1 MVFNIVLGK
10 TNQRSPKLSLHLI
23 LTLSFVLQIFGAV
36 GLVGWLS
43 FRNSQKT
50 VNNLAAQLGSH
61 VSSQIA
67 HHLEDYLSLPQQI
80 NQTNRDAID
89 LEMLHPSDLESM
101 GRLFSKQIQMF
112 DVSYI
117 NFGDRAGNL
126 VGVERKQ
133 DGSFGIDFARRGTI
147 SEYATDNNGDRVR
160 LLKSY
165 AYDHRRESWYSDAVK
180 AGKPI
185 WSQIYQW
192 EGMPEVLSI
201 SASYPIYDAN
211 NQLVGVL
218 GVDRVLKD
226 ISRFLHQGKIGR
238 SDLVFIV
245 ERSGLLVASSSQHS
259 SFALSD
265 RAAERLLAKDSND
278 PLVRATAVYL
288 TKKFGAFEAIQKSQQ
303 LNFSFISER
312 QFVRV
317 LPWHDRWGLDW
328 LIVVVMPES
337 EFTEQIDVNTRATIL
352 LCLAAFI
359 SATYLAY
366 LTSRWIATPILQ
378 LSEASEAIAT
388 GDFNCHAS
396 IDIPNPW
403 LPSIKEVEKLAHSF
417 NRMSKRLQ
425 NSFTELE
432 KSNQELETRI
442 AQRTVQL
449 EKSLQAKEILLKEI
463 HHRVKNNLHV
473 IANLLDLQSDYITDE
488 RSLAFFADSQHRIQT
503 MATIHE
509 QLYQSESLGEIN
521 LSDYI
526 SRLVD
531 NLVFS
536 CSNRQVKTIID
547 IEPVFLNLETA
558 IPCGLLINELI
569 TNSLK
574 HAFPNDI
581 SGEIHIELHQED
593 RQKIYLKIWDN
604 GVGMSDKINWQ
615 ESNSLGLKLVRIF
628 AKQLKA
634 EVEYNFSKG
643 VSFSLIFEQLK
654 YRSRF

>member
-1 MVFNIVLGK
+1 MVFNIVLAK

-23 LTLSFVLQIFGAV
+23 LTLSFALQILATV

-43 FRNSQKT
+43 FRNSQKA
-50 VNNLAAQLGSH
+50 VDNLAAQLGSH
-61 VSSQIA
+61 VSSHIA
-67 HHLEDYLSLPQQI
+67 HHLEDYLSIPQQI
-80 NQTNRDAID
+80 NQTNRDAIA
-89 LEMLHPSDLESM
+89 LEMLDPADLESM
-101 GRLFSKQIQMF
+101 GRFFFKQIKMF

-117 NFGDRAGNL
+117 NYGDRAGNL

-133 DGSFGIDFARRGTI
+133 DGSFGIDFAERGTI
-147 SEYATDNNGDRVR
+147 FEYAADKNGDRLQ
-160 LLKSY
+160 LLNSY
-165 AYDHRRESWYSDAVK
+165 DYDHRRESWYSDAVE
-180 AGKPI
+180 ASQPI

-192 EGMPEVLSI
+192 DGMPEVLSI
-201 SASYPIYDAN
+201 SASYPLYNAN

-226 ISRFLHQGKIGR
+226 ISSFLRQGKIGR

-245 ERSGLLVASSSQHS
+245 ERSGLLVASSSEHP
-259 SFALSD
+259 SFAL
-265 RAAERLLAKDSND
+265 ANQTAERLLAKDSND

-288 TKKFGAFEAIQKSQQ
+288 SEKFGTLKAIETSQQ
-303 LNFSFISER
+303 LKFSFTGEQ

-317 LPWHDRWGLDW
+317 LPWRDLRGLDW

-337 EFTEQIDVNTRATIL
+337 EFTAEIDINTRSTIL
-352 LCLAAFI
+352 LCLLAFVL
-359 SATYLAY
+359 ATYLAY

-378 LSEASEAIAT
+378 LSKASEAIAA
-388 GDFNCHAS
+388 GDLNCQVA
-396 IDIPNPW
+396 IDMPYPW
-403 LPSIKEVEKLAHSF
+403 LPSIEEVEKLARSF

-432 KSNQELETRI
+432 TRI
-442 AQRTVQL
+442 AQRTVEL

-473 IANLLDLQSDYITDE
+473 IANLLDLQTDYITDE
-488 RSLAFFADSQHRIQT
+488 QALAFFADSQHRIQT
-503 MATIHE
+503 MAIIHE
-509 QLYQSESLGEIN
+509 QLYQSENLGEIN

-526 SRLVD
+526 SRLID

-547 IEPVFLNLETA
+547 LESVSLNLETA

-574 HAFPNDI
+574 HAFPNNRP
-581 SGEIHIELHQED
+581 GEICVELHQDEQ
-593 RQKIYLKIWDN
+593 QKIHLKIWDN
-604 GVGMSDKINWQ
+604 GIGISNEINWQ
-615 ESNSLGLKLVRIF
+615 ESNSLGLKLVQIF

-634 EVEYNFSKG
+634 EVECNFNKG
-643 VSFSLIFEQLK
+643 VSFYLTFEQLK